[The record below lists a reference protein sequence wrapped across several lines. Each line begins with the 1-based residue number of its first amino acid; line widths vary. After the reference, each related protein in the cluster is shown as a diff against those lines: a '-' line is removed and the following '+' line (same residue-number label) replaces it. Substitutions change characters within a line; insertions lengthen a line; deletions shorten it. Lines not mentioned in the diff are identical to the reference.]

1 MEIESA
7 CVKMQNARMEIKSVG
22 VKMQSACIQ
31 IDYSNDV
38 M

>member
-7 CVKMQNARMEIKSVG
+7 CVKMQNARMEIKSAW
-22 VKMQSACIQ
+22 VKMQSAWME
-31 IDYSNDV
+31 IDHGHEV